1 VIEVLAAIT
10 GASISVAFMGMS
22 SASRRATDGRDAV
35 IRLTEAVNSLGTR
48 LDELHIDLK
57 ASTRE
62 TYGRLGT
69 LEQRVAKL
77 EAKS

>member
-22 SASRRATDGRDAV
+22 ATSRRNNEGREAV
-35 IRLTEAVNSLGTR
+35 IRLTEAVNSLGSR

-77 EAKS
+77 EAKG

>member
-1 VIEVLAAIT
+1 
-10 GASISVAFMGMS
+10 MGMS